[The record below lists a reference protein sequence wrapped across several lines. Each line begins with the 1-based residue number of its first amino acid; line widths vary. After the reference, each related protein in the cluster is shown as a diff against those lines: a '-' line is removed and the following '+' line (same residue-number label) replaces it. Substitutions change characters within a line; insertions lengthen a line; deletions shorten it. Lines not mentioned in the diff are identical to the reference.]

1 MVVAALLTGTSVAV
15 AGTIGFVGLIVPHV
29 VRLFVGPAHRALI
42 PASCL
47 TGAAFLIFCDL
58 LARTLH
64 PPTEIRLGIITA
76 AFGAPFFLF
85 LLARKFREV
94 KTL

>member
-1 MVVAALLTGTSVAV
+1 LLPSSALA
-15 AGTIGFVGLIVPHV
+15 
-29 VRLFVGPAHRALI
+29 
-42 PASCL
+42 
-47 TGAAFLIFCDL
+47 GAAFLIFCDL

-85 LLARKFREV
+85 LLQRKYREV
-94 KTL
+94 SRL